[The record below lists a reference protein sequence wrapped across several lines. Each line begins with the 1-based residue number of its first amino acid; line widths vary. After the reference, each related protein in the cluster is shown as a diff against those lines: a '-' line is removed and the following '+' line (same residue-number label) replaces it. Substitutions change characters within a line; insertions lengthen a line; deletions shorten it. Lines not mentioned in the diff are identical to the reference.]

1 MGKYSPKERCKPARR
16 RTEAYSSL
24 NCVLANRRVLS
35 FVFKAVGIACFVY
48 WKNRDF
54 GPLKT
59 HPGNPITQ
67 EYTKFY
73 CQLFDVWI
81 VKIQILTHFIAAT
94 FSRKQFI
101 LPFSIH
107 LNPHWNTPSSPHCA
121 STTSAKVMA
130 VFASFTST
138 GRKSVFPGTCICAEE
153 NGSMEASKQRTI
165 HTKSD
170 IVFKLQSS
178 LWIGKCLHAAEDT
191 VRTDR
196 LRKQI
201 WTRRRQ
207 HRLADC
213 QIQTLF
219 ALSVTYGLC
228 TFLPCVND
236 GSRRRLQRIIREI
249 WVTECVGQN
258 TLPEKLKEI

>member
-153 NGSMEASKQRTI
+153 NGSIDGSVEATNHSHEVGHCFQIAVFPLNWKVFARCRGHRSDRSPSKANLNTQASTPI
-165 HTKSD
+165 SWLPNSNTVCV
-170 IVFKLQSS
+170 ICYI
-178 LWIGKCLHAAEDT
+178 WIMYFLA
-191 VRTDR
+191 
-196 LRKQI
+196 LRKRWI
-201 WTRRRQ
+201 SETFTENYPGDLGHRVCRTEYVTRE
-207 HRLADC
+207 A
-213 QIQTLF
+213 
-219 ALSVTYGLC
+219 
-228 TFLPCVND
+228 
-236 GSRRRLQRIIREI
+236 
-249 WVTECVGQN
+249 
-258 TLPEKLKEI
+258 